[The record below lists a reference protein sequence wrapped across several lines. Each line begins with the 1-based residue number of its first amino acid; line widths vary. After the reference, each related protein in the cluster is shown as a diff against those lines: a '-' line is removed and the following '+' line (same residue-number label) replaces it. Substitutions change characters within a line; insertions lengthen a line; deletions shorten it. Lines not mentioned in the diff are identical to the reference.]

1 MSLDVRLVLAL
12 PDYETPQGKKDLLRL
27 FMLGNPT
34 PVPNTPRVQRLSAES
49 VYTQQAQLD
58 VRGKIRE
65 ICAKFNSFNEAFKAF
80 GAEGESNFGSR
91 VEHAVAQALAD
102 NGVPLRLVHAVVSN
116 MKPDQSVIDAIAAR
130 RAAEERL
137 EAIKTVT
144 TFLDQDSS
152 GARRLV
158 YQMQTWQEIVNKA
171 NTNGHNTIMMTDIG
185 QGGGR
190 VLPLPPQGQTH

>member
-1 MSLDVRLVLAL
+1 M
-12 PDYETPQGKKDLLRL
+12 
-27 FMLGNPT
+27 
-34 PVPNTPRVQRLSAES
+34 
-49 VYTQQAQLD
+49 
-58 VRGKIRE
+58 
-65 ICAKFNSFNEAFKAF
+65 
-80 GAEGESNFGSR
+80 
-91 VEHAVAQALAD
+91 
-102 NGVPLRLVHAVVSN
+102 
-116 MKPDQSVIDAIAAR
+116 SVIDAIAAR